1 MLSVGYP
8 EFVKPGKSREARRFT
23 IGKIIRIEIDFVVAN
38 FVLGLFPISLFEQL
52 VDESFTLF
60 TSNEFAVE
68 TYVLGEVIEWKADN

>member
-1 MLSVGYP
+1 M
-8 EFVKPGKSREARRFT
+8 
-23 IGKIIRIEIDFVVAN
+23 AN

-68 TYVLGEVIEWKADN
+68 TYVLGEVIEWKADNWAVLVFAA